1 MMTLAEYRRVVSRLA
16 DYLPWVALVG
26 EGIVLNKDGSF
37 QRTARFRG
45 PDLDSA
51 VAAELVAVAGRLNNA
66 FRRLG
71 SGWAIFVEAQRSEAA
86 TYPASLFPDPASAL
100 VDTERKAE
108 FEQEGSH
115 FVSGYF
121 LTFLWLP
128 PAEDA
133 ARSESWLYEGRET
146 TGVNPWE
153 QVRGFADRTD
163 RVLALLDG
171 FMPECLW
178 LDDAETLT
186 YLHST
191 ISTNRQRV
199 RVPEVPVYLDALL
212 ADQPLTGGLEPR
224 LGDQNLR
231 ILTLNGFPTAT
242 TPGILD
248 DLNRIAFPYRWSTRA
263 ILIDKPEA
271 ARLLTRIRRQWF
283 AKRKSIA
290 AILKEV
296 MTNEPSALVDTDAAN
311 KALDADM
318 ALQELGADVAS
329 MAYVTATVTVW
340 DADPRLADEKLRV
353 VEKLVQGRDFTA
365 MIETVNAVD
374 AWLGSLPG
382 HAYANVRQPPIS
394 TLNLAHMIPLSAV
407 WAGEARDMHFDA
419 PPLLYGRTE
428 GSTPFRF
435 SLHVGDVGHTLVVGP
450 TGAGKS
456 VLLALM
462 ALQFRRYSGAQ
473 VFAFDFGG
481 SIRAA
486 ALSMGGDWHDL
497 GGELSADDEASV
509 SLQPLAR
516 IQETPERAWAADW
529 IVAIL
534 RRESVEITPEV
545 KEHIW
550 SALTSLASAPVG
562 ERTITGLAVLLQSND
577 LKQALRPY
585 CVGGAYG
592 RLLDAESEHL
602 GSADV
607 QAFEIEGLVGT
618 GAAPTV
624 LTYLFHRIGD
634 RLDGRPALLIIDEG
648 WLALDDDAF
657 AEQLR
662 EWLKTLRKKNASVI
676 FATQSLSDIDN
687 SAIAPAI
694 IESCPTRL
702 LLPNERAVE
711 PQITAIYR
719 RFGLNDRQIEI
730 LARAMPKRDYY
741 CQSRRGNRLFELGL
755 SEVGLALCATSAKSD
770 QALISSIL
778 AEHGRDGFFAAWL
791 RTRGVDWA
799 ADLIP
804 DLPNLVPENAKI
816 PASEPFGVEIVPA
829 DGDIQA
835 ADTRSIDPETG
846 SADDEIDPA
855 DTEAIPPN
863 AEIPEKETAP

>member
-1 MMTLAEYRRVVSRLA
+1 MMNLAEYRRTASRLA

-26 EGIVLNKDGSF
+26 SGVVLNKDGSF
-37 QRTARFRG
+37 QRTAKFRG

-71 SGWAIFVEAQRSEAA
+71 SGWAIFVEAQRTEAA
-86 TYPASLFPDPASAL
+86 TYPASRFPDPASAL
-100 VDTERKAE
+100 VDAERKAD
-108 FEQEGSH
+108 FEEEGSH
-115 FVSGYF
+115 FVSSYF

-146 TGVNPWE
+146 SGVNPWE
-153 QVRGFADRTD
+153 LVRGFADRTD

-171 FMPECLW
+171 FMPECRW

-191 ISTNRQRV
+191 ISTNQHRV
-199 RVPEVPVYLDALL
+199 GVPETPIYLDALL

-224 LGDQNLR
+224 LGIQHLR
-231 ILTLNGFPTAT
+231 VLTITGFPGTT
-242 TPGILD
+242 TPGLLD
-248 DLNRIAFPYRWSTRA
+248 EMNRLAFPYRWSTRA
-263 ILIDKPEA
+263 ILMDKTDA
-271 ARLLTRIRRQWF
+271 TRLLTKIRRQWF

-296 MTNEPSALVDTDAAN
+296 MTNEQSALVDTDAAN
-311 KALDADM
+311 KAADADM
-318 ALQELGADVAS
+318 ALQELGADMAGT
-329 MAYVTATVTVW
+329 AYVTATVTVW
-340 DADPRLADEKLRV
+340 DEDARRADEKLRL
-353 VEKLVQGRDFTA
+353 VEKIIQSRDFSV
-365 MIETVNAVD
+365 MVETVNAVD

-382 HAYANVRQPPIS
+382 HAYANVRQPPVS
-394 TLNLAHMIPLSAV
+394 TLNLAHMVPSSAV
-407 WAGEARDMHFDA
+407 WAGPERDDHFGA

-462 ALQFRRYSGAQ
+462 ALQFRRYVGSQ

-481 SIRAA
+481 SIRAS
-486 ALSMGGDWHDL
+486 ALAMGGDWHDL
-497 GGELSADDEASV
+497 GGDLTDASETSV

-516 IQETPERAWAADW
+516 IHETAERAWAADW

-534 RRESVEITPEV
+534 MRENIQITPEV
-545 KEHIW
+545 KEHLW
-550 SALTSLASAPVG
+550 TALTSLASAPIS

-577 LKQALRPY
+577 LKQALRAY
-585 CVGGAYG
+585 CVGGPYG

-618 GAAPTV
+618 GAAPAV
-624 LTYLFHRIGD
+624 LSYLFHRIGD
-634 RLDGRPALLIIDEG
+634 RLDGRPTLLIIDEG

-676 FATQSLSDIDN
+676 FATQSLSDIDGSN
-687 SAIAPAI
+687 IAPAI

-702 LLPNERAVE
+702 LLPNERAIE

-730 LARAMPKRDYY
+730 LARATPKRDYY

-755 SEVGLALCATSAKSD
+755 SEVGLALCAASAKSD
-770 QALISSIL
+770 QTLIAEIF
-778 AEHGRDGFFAAWL
+778 AEHGRDGFLAAWL
-791 RTRGVDWA
+791 RARGVEWA

-804 DLPNLVPENAKI
+804 DLTNLATEGEDLAPIVFDEDAFEFTLEEEEII
-816 PASEPFGVEIVPA
+816 P
-829 DGDIQA
+829 
-835 ADTRSIDPETG
+835 
-846 SADDEIDPA
+846 
-855 DTEAIPPN
+855 
-863 AEIPEKETAP
+863 